1 METRAHHV
9 LIGLFTVIVV
19 AAALLFGL
27 WLAKSSTD
35 RQFAEYQVIFNEAV
49 TGLSQGGAVQYNG
62 IKVGDVTQLKL
73 DPQDPR
79 RVLARIRVGAD
90 TPIRQDTHAK
100 LALTGVTG
108 MAVIQLSGGSPNSP
122 RLTADGGE
130 LPVIV
135 ADPSPLS
142 KLLAN
147 GEDVMTNINDV
158 VSRASQLMS
167 DENVARISRTL
178 DHLDKATGAVADQR
192 DDIRALISQ
201 LAIASKQAT
210 ATLEQTEQLARS
222 ANGLVDQQARATLE
236 SARNAMAS
244 LERSTAAIDRL
255 LNDNRAALNGG
266 MQGLGELGPA
276 VRELR
281 DAAGSLRGI
290 TRKLDDN
297 PAGFLLGR
305 DRSKEFVP

>member
-9 LIGLFTVIVV
+9 LIGLFTVVVV

-27 WLAKSSTD
+27 WLAKSSAD
-35 RQFAEYQVIFNEAV
+35 REFAEYQVIFNEAV

-90 TPIRQDTHAK
+90 TPIKQDTHAK

-122 RLTADGGE
+122 ALTSATGG

-201 LAIASKQAT
+201 LAVASKQAN
-210 ATLEQTEQLARS
+210 ATLAQTEQLARS

-281 DAAGSLRGI
+281 DAASSLRGI

>member
-49 TGLSQGGAVQYNG
+49 TGLSQGSAVQYNG

-73 DPQDPR
+73 DPHDPR
-79 RVLARIRVGAD
+79 RVLARVRVGAD
-90 TPIRQDTHAK
+90 TPIKQDTHAK

-108 MAVIQLSGGSPNSP
+108 MAVIQLSGGSPGSP
-122 RLTADGGE
+122 ALTSPNGDM
-130 LPVIV
+130 PVIV

-142 KLLAN
+142 KLLSN

-192 DDIRALISQ
+192 DDIRALLSQ
-201 LAIASKQAT
+201 LAQASKQAT

-222 ANGLVDQQARATLE
+222 ANGLVDQQGRATLD

-266 MQGLGELGPA
+266 MQGLSELGPA

-290 TRKLDDN
+290 SRKLDDN

>member
-9 LIGLFTVIVV
+9 LIGLFTVVVV

-27 WLAKSSTD
+27 WLAKSSAD
-35 RQFAEYQVIFNEAV
+35 REFAEYQVIFNEAV

-90 TPIRQDTHAK
+90 TPIKQDTHAK

-122 RLTADGGE
+122 ALTSATGG

-201 LAIASKQAT
+201 LAVASKQAS
-210 ATLEQTEQLARS
+210 ATLAQTEQLARS

-281 DAAGSLRGI
+281 DAASSLRGI

>member
-9 LIGLFTVIVV
+9 LIGLFTVAVV

-49 TGLSQGGAVQYNG
+49 TGLSQGSAVQYNG

-90 TPIRQDTHAK
+90 TPIKQDTHAK

-108 MAVIQLSGGSPNSP
+108 MAVIQLSGGSPASP
-122 RLTADGGE
+122 PLASRDGG

-192 DDIRALISQ
+192 DDIRALLSQ
-201 LAIASKQAT
+201 LAEASKQAN
-210 ATLEQTEQLARS
+210 ATLAQTEQLARS
-222 ANGLVDQQARATLE
+222 ANSLVDQQGRATLE

-281 DAAGSLRGI
+281 DAANSLRGI